1 MQNHDWNILD
11 SNTLSQ
17 EQIAA
22 ENARFI
28 TRVFGW
34 MTIALIITGL
44 TSLYVVSSEALLKLL
59 FANRLVFYGLIIAE
73 LGMVTYLS
81 GWINKMSAATA
92 TAVFLFYACFNGLTL
107 ASIFLVYTAGSI
119 AATFF
124 VTAGTFAAMAAYG
137 YFTKTDLTKMGNLL
151 FMALIG
157 LIIASI
163 VNWFMA
169 STTLYW
175 IITYVGVLIFT
186 GLIAYDTQKIK
197 SMNIIGNE
205 GTEED
210 TKEAILGA
218 LALYL
223 DFINLFIYLLRI
235 LGSRRD

>member
-137 YFTKTDLTKMGNLL
+137 YFTKSDLTKMGNLL

>member
-1 MQNHDWNILD
+1 MQNQHWNVLD
-11 SNTLSQ
+11 NNFLSQ
-17 EQIAA
+17 DEIAA

-34 MTIALIITGL
+34 MSIALIITAL
-44 TSLYVVSSEALLKLL
+44 TSMYVASSEAMLSLI
-59 FANRLVFYGLIIAE
+59 FGNRLVFWGLIIAE
-73 LGMVTYLS
+73 LGMVVALS
-81 GWINKMSAATA
+81 GWISKMSAATA
-92 TAVFLFYACFNGLTL
+92 TAVFLFYACFNGLTM
-107 ASIFLVYTAGSI
+107 ASIFLLYTAGSI
-119 AATFF
+119 ASTFF
-124 VTAGTFAAMAAYG
+124 VTAGTFAVMAAYG
-137 YFTKTDLTKMGNLL
+137 YYTKTDLTKMGNLL
-151 FMALIG
+151 RMALIG

-186 GLIAYDTQKIK
+186 GLVAYDTQKIK
-197 SMNIIGNE
+197 EMNIIGNE

-223 DFINLFIYLLRI
+223 DFINLFIYMLRI
-235 LGSRRD
+235 LGDRRN